1 MLSFIPSALK
11 KDFVIAVLLA
21 FLSSCL
27 LVIWY
32 QNFKLDSCNLE
43 IDTLN
48 QSLFTEKRNS
58 AELNNSLEIQNKAID
73 KIKQDEAKA
82 KVQFV
87 KTLTAVTADRDA
99 LLRKLNQQKPVY
111 QYIDC
116 KKQGSLEDANKALNL
131 LLDGDR

>member
-1 MLSFIPSALK
+1 MFSFIPSALK

-32 QNFKLDSCNLE
+32 QNFKIDSCNLE

-48 QSLFTEKRNS
+48 KSLLTEKRNS

-73 KIKQDEAKA
+73 KLKQDEDKA

-116 KKQGSLEDANKALNL
+116 KKQDSLEDANKALNL